1 MIKNYLLSLYRNITR
16 NKFYSA
22 LNIVGLSIGLAAA
35 ILILLY
41 VQDELSYDKYHENH
55 EQIYRIESHFNISN
69 KDDYFA
75 IVPIPMG
82 PALKLEFPEVKD
94 FVRFMDA
101 GSNTLFRYNDKEY
114 YEDHFVFTDSTIFD
128 VFTHQLIYGDPK
140 KCLTEPKSIVLTEKI
155 AKKYFGD
162 KHPMGE
168 FIASGS
174 GRNYKVTGVMENL
187 PGNSHLKF
195 DALISATSLIEEGGE
210 EEFNSLD
217 PERFWNIGVYA
228 YLQLHENSSMQ
239 SIHDKI
245 EPFNE
250 KYMKPIG
257 DQINASFELLSTPL
271 AETHFRKGMGA
282 EQPTGN
288 MSYIYIFSAVGIFLL
303 LIAAINYMNMATA
316 RSANRSKEVGIRKV
330 AGAYKTQLTRQF
342 IGESV
347 VMSILAMLIA
357 ILLVTLLL
365 PDFNDLT
372 EKTLNFNLISNPL
385 TFLSILVLALIVG
398 LISGSYPAF
407 YLASFAPVKVL
418 KGSLRGNGKGGGTLR
433 RVLVI
438 IQFFIAIVMIIGTIV
453 VSGQLHFLK
462 NKDLGFDEKNL
473 LVMEIQDT
481 TFRNKIETF
490 KKELLNNPDILAV
503 TNSTGVP
510 GRIRWIQVLKIEHD
524 DQMQDHTIILAQTD
538 YDFAKTIGFEFVQG
552 RDFDRNMG
560 TDAEEAVII
569 NETAV
574 KEFGWEDNPI
584 GKKIHHGW
592 ELDGSGGRMMKVIG
606 VVKDFHFKSLHNK
619 IEPVVFFI
627 SPQPRYLVTCRINE
641 NQRKEAIAFIEEKW
655 NTFSANRPFNY
666 EFVDDSMDEMYQAEE
681 KIGIIFR
688 IATILTIVIAL
699 LGLLGLSSFIAEQR
713 TKEIG
718 IRKVVGASVG
728 NILNL
733 LYREFAILILIAF
746 VLAVPIAW
754 WRLDIW
760 MESSFVYHQPVQLIS
775 ILISGILAFIIGLGT
790 ISFFILRVATGNPV
804 DTIKYE

>member
-22 LNIVGLSIGLAAA
+22 LNIAGLSIGLAAA

-41 VQDELSYDKYHENH
+41 VQDELSYDKYHTNH
-55 EQIYRIESHFNISN
+55 EQIYRVESHFTVNN
-69 KDDYFA
+69 KEDFFA
-75 IVPIPMG
+75 IVPVPMG
-82 PALKLEFPEVKD
+82 PALKLEFPEVKE

-101 GSNTLFRYNDKEY
+101 GSNTLFRYKDKEY
-114 YEDHFVFTDSTIFD
+114 YEDHFVFTDSTVFD
-128 VFTHQLIYGDPK
+128 VFTHDLIYGDPK
-140 KCLTEPKSIVLTEKI
+140 KCLTQPKAIVLTDKI
-155 AKKYFGD
+155 AKKYFGE
-162 KHPMGE
+162 KNPMGE
-168 FIASGS
+168 MITSGS
-174 GRNYKVTGVMENL
+174 GRSYKVTGVMENL
-187 PGNSHLKF
+187 PGNSHFKF
-195 DALISATSLIEEGGE
+195 DALISASSLLEDVGE
-210 EEFNSLD
+210 DEFNSLD
-217 PERFWNIGVYA
+217 PERFWNIGVYC

-239 SIHDKI
+239 SIHDKF

-257 DQINASFELLSTPL
+257 DQINAKFELLSTPL
-271 AETHFRKGMGA
+271 SETHFRQGLGA

-330 AGAYKTQLTRQF
+330 AGAYRTQLTRQF
-342 IGESV
+342 IGESL
-347 VMSILAMLIA
+347 VMSLISMLIA

-372 EKTLNFNLISNPL
+372 DKTLNFNLISNPL
-385 TFLSILVLALIVG
+385 TFLAILALALFVG

-407 YLASFAPVKVL
+407 YLSSFTPVKVL
-418 KGSLRGNGKGGGTLR
+418 KGSLRSNGKGGGTLR
-433 RVLVI
+433 RILVI

-453 VSGQLHFLK
+453 VSSQLHFLK

-481 TFRNKIETF
+481 IFRSKIETF
-490 KKELLNNPDILAV
+490 KKELLNNPDILSV

-510 GRIRWIQVLKIEHD
+510 GSIGWIQVLKIEHE
-524 DQMQDHTIILAQTD
+524 DQMKDQTIILTQTD
-538 YDFAKTIGFEFVQG
+538 FDFSKTMGFEFVQG

-574 KEFGWEDNPI
+574 KDFGWEDNPI

-592 ELDGSGGRMMKVIG
+592 ELDGTGGSVMKVIG
-606 VVKDFHFKSLHNK
+606 VVKDFHFQSLHNK
-619 IEPVVFFI
+619 IEPLVFFI
-627 SPQPRYLVTCRINE
+627 SPRPRYLLTCRINDK
-641 NQRKEAIAFIEEKW
+641 NQQETLAFIEEKW

-666 EFVDDSMDEMYQAEE
+666 EFVDESMDEMYQAEE
-681 KIGIIFR
+681 KIGTIFR

-746 VLAVPIAW
+746 VIAVPLAW

-760 MESSFVYHQPVQLIS
+760 MESSFVYHQPVQIAS
-775 ILISGILAFIIGLGT
+775 ILIAGLLAFIIGLGT
-790 ISFFILRVATGNPV
+790 ISFFILKVATGNPV
-804 DTIKYE
+804 DAIKYE